1 MARCSTWTTRS
12 DDELDLG
19 LIVGMDGAGCRG
31 IRFGKFENQSEGG
44 GRVAR
49 SDALGSSWY
58 GVRREIGR
66 GMPTLGIRFTESDR
80 MIQPIKWKI
89 SSLN

>member
-1 MARCSTWTTRS
+1 MTRS
-12 DDELDLG
+12 GDELGLG

-49 SDALGSSWY
+49 SDAL
-58 GVRREIGR
+58 
-66 GMPTLGIRFTESDR
+66 D
-80 MIQPIKWKI
+80 
-89 SSLN
+89 